1 MDKLLYVAMS
11 GAKQAFATQAVIN
24 HNVANASTTGFR
36 TDLHAMA
43 SRPIWGAGFPTR
55 VNPLLVGNE
64 WDRSTGALQTTG
76 RDLDVAIRG
85 AGFIAVQGRDG
96 TEAYTRAGDLQLDA
110 EGRLLTASGHPVLG
124 QQGPIVIPANTGIQ
138 IGVDGTLSIVAQG
151 QGPETVSA
159 IDRIKLVRP
168 DVDRL
173 TKGVDGLLRLP
184 DGEAADA
191 DADAQLATGSI
202 EASNVNIAEAM
213 IDMILVARHY
223 ETQVRMMDMA
233 NENAGATQRLV
244 APAG

>member
-24 HNVANASTTGFR
+24 HNVANAATTGFR
-36 TDLHAMA
+36 ADLHAMA
-43 SRPIWGAGFPTR
+43 SRPIWGAGYPTR
-55 VNPLLVGNE
+55 VNPLLTGGE
-64 WDRSTGALQTTG
+64 WDRGGGAQQTTG
-76 RDLDVAIRG
+76 RDLDVAVRG
-85 AGFIAVQGRDG
+85 AGFIAVQSRDG

-110 EGRLLTASGHPVLG
+110 EGQLVTASGHPVLG
-124 QQGPIVIPANTGIQ
+124 QQGPIVIPDSTRIE
-138 IGVDGTLSIVAQG
+138 IGGDGTISIVAQG

-168 DVDRL
+168 DADQL
-173 TKGVDGLLRLP
+173 SKGVDGLLRLP
-184 DGEAADA
+184 EGQAADA
-191 DADAQLATGSI
+191 DSSVQIASGTI
-202 EASNVNIAEAM
+202 EDSNVNIAEAM

-223 ETQVRMMDMA
+223 EAQVRMMDMA

>member
-1 MDKLLYVAMS
+1 MDKLLYVAMG

-36 TDLHAMA
+36 ADLHAMA
-43 SRPIWGAGFPTR
+43 SRPIWGAGHPTR
-55 VNPLLVGNE
+55 VNALLMADE
-64 WDRSTGALQTTG
+64 WDRSSGALQTTG

-85 AGFIAVQGRDG
+85 PGFIAVQSRDG

-110 EGRLLTASGHPVLG
+110 AGQLITASGHPVLG

-173 TKGVDGLLRLP
+173 SKGADGLLRLP
-184 DGEAADA
+184 QGQAADA
-191 DADAQLATGSI
+191 DANVQLATGSI
-202 EASNVNIAEAM
+202 EASNVNIAAAM

>member
-24 HNVANASTTGFR
+24 HNVANAATTGFR
-36 TDLHAMA
+36 ADLHAMA
-43 SRPIWGAGFPTR
+43 SRPIWGAGYPTR
-55 VNPLLVGNE
+55 VNPLLVGGE
-64 WDRSTGALQTTG
+64 WDRGGGAQQTTG

-85 AGFIAVQGRDG
+85 EGFIAVQSRDG
-96 TEAYTRAGDLQLDA
+96 TEAYTRAGDLQIDA
-110 EGRLLTASGHPVLG
+110 EGQLITASGHPVLG
-124 QQGPIVIPANTGIQ
+124 QQGPIVIPANTRIE
-138 IGVDGTLSIVAQG
+138 IGGDGTLSIVAQG

-168 DVDRL
+168 DADQL
-173 TKGVDGLLRLP
+173 SKGVDGLLRLP
-184 DGEAADA
+184 DGQVADA
-191 DADAQLATGSI
+191 DAGVQLASGTI

-223 ETQVRMMDMA
+223 EAQVRMMDMA